1 VPGRDIK
8 VQAWYQGGISIMDF
22 TDPADPYEIAY
33 FDRGPISDTE
43 LHTGGYWSVY
53 WHNGRMYGAEIARGV
68 DVFRLTPSEHLSEAE
83 LAAAEMVSIDR
94 FNAQTQPRLEWPAAV
109 PVARS
114 YLDQMVRNHRI
125 LNERAEEVTELLER
139 AGSGDASDAEL
150 TSMAG
155 TLEADVR
162 AIRAGELGGDAE
174 RMSRLAEVLR
184 GLAAQ

>member
-1 VPGRDIK
+1 
-8 VQAWYQGGISIMDF
+8 
-22 TDPADPYEIAY
+22 
-33 FDRGPISDTE
+33 
-43 LHTGGYWSVY
+43 
-53 WHNGRMYGAEIARGV
+53 MYGAEIARGV

-125 LNERAEEVTELLER
+125 LNERAEELTELLER